1 MSQKEMP
8 PGDFSLFLL
17 GHSYG
22 QSAFFFF
29 LSFDFVPWLQLG
41 ELMHCHPSSLPW
53 SCPCLPRGAL
63 LPQLKFTDEG

>member
-22 QSAFFFF
+22 QSAFFFS
-29 LSFDFVPWLQLG
+29 LALILG
-41 ELMHCHPSSLPW
+41 GEQIMQYMDGVL
-53 SCPCLPRGAL
+53 
-63 LPQLKFTDEG
+63 